1 MDQRQHTACLR
12 PQLGIALMS
21 GCMLGL
27 LLLLLLLR
35 DLAMHMATF

>member
-12 PQLGIALMS
+12 LQLGITLMS
-21 GCMLGL
+21 GCMLG
-27 LLLLLLLR
+27 LLLLLLR